1 MEMEMEMC
9 SRACSR
15 FRLTW
20 VWGTRLGCE
29 ETRCKAG
36 SSEGLKKVPG
46 KKITPPIS
54 TALDVQQTILILETV
69 SVVATSQDGMWLS
82 APIQKIY

>member
-46 KKITPPIS
+46 KKITPPD
-54 TALDVQQTILILETV
+54 LDC
-69 SVVATSQDGMWLS
+69 S
-82 APIQKIY
+82 

>member
-1 MEMEMEMC
+1 MC
-9 SRACSR
+9 RNEVEFATLKRASVWKCVLALALE

-20 VWGTRLGCE
+20 FWGTRLGCE

-46 KKITPPIS
+46 KKITPPDLHCS
-54 TALDVQQTILILETV
+54 
-69 SVVATSQDGMWLS
+69 
-82 APIQKIY
+82 